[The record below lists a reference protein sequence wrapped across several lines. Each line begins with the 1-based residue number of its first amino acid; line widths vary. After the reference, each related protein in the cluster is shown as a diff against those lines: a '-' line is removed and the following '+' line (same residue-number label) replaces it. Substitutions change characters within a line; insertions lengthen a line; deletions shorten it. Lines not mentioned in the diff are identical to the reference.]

1 MQRRARE
8 PRVLLAS
15 LAVVV
20 LVALV
25 ALRVALLLLW
35 ALSAARPVAGA
46 LSKAVSM
53 RSDFGPSQ

>member
-25 ALRVALLLLW
+25 ALLVTLLLLW
-35 ALSAARPVAGA
+35 ALSSARYVAGG
-46 LSKAVSM
+46 LSKAVS
-53 RSDFGPSQ
+53 SSE